1 MSTLSRRDALQMAAA
16 GAALAATVAPSAQA
30 AAPAA
35 AAPTGNSFTAVREP
49 TPLPFK
55 PDALKG
61 LSEKLIKS
69 HWENNCVGA
78 VKALNVVRGK
88 LAQAMA
94 DPDLPAYLYGAMKR
108 EQLMRSGSVVY
119 HDLYFGNLG
128 GNGQA
133 DASTRTL
140 LSKHFGTF
148 DAWESEFRRV
158 GNALAGGTGW
168 VVLAWNPALK
178 TLENNWLLD
187 HTNGV
192 TGSTPILVMDLYE
205 HAFHMD
211 YGSAAAKYID
221 AFMANVN
228 WETVAARLKTVAA

>member
-1 MSTLSRRDALQMAAA
+1 MVRSENEPSTPCSE
-16 GAALAATVAPSAQA
+16 VAPKRIHSSPKPVSIPLVIRTPAGGRRGYGPTHSQNPENIFA
-30 AAPAA
+30 AIPGLTVLCGSQRHDNGALLR
-35 AAPTGNSFTAVREP
+35 SAVRHWPFP
-49 TPLPFK
+49 TLF
-55 PDALKG
+55 L
-61 LSEKLIKS
+61 EHKL
-69 HWENNCVGA
+69 V
-78 VKALNVVRGK
+78 
-88 LAQAMA
+88 
-94 DPDLPAYLYGAMKR
+94 YGATEDAGEYR
-108 EQLMRSGSVVY
+108 PVPAHPDDIGGGAFPTLR
-119 HDLYFGNLG
+119 L

-133 DASTRTL
+133 DAATRTL
-140 LSKHFGTF
+140 LSKYFGSF

-178 TLENNWLLD
+178 LLENSWLLD
-187 HTNGV
+187 HTNGI

>member
-1 MSTLSRRDALQMAAA
+1 MSSVSRRDVLQAAA
-16 GAALAATVAPSAQA
+16 TGALAATVVSQADA
-30 AAPAA
+30 AAPAPA
-35 AAPTGNSFTAVREP
+35 TGTAFSLVREP

-69 HWENNCVGA
+69 HWENNYVGA
-78 VKALNVVRGK
+78 VKALNLVRGK

-94 DPDLPAYLYGAMKR
+94 DPDLPAYLYGGLKR
-108 EQLMRSGSVVY
+108 EQLMRTGSVVY

-133 DASTRTL
+133 DAATRTL
-140 LSKHFGTF
+140 LSKHFGSF

-178 TLENNWLLD
+178 TLENSWLAD

-192 TGSTPILVMDLYE
+192 TGGTPLLVMDLYE

>member
-1 MSTLSRRDALQMAAA
+1 MSTLSRRDVLQVGAT
-16 GAALAATVAPSAQA
+16 GAALAAVVASPSNA

-35 AAPTGNSFTAVREP
+35 TGNSFTAVREP

-61 LSEKLIKS
+61 LSERLVKS
-69 HWENNCVGA
+69 HWENNYVGA
-78 VKALNVVRGK
+78 VKALNVVRGR

-108 EQLMRSGSVVY
+108 EQLMRSGSVAY

-133 DASTRTL
+133 DAATRTL

-168 VVLAWNPALK
+168 VMLAWNPALK
-178 TLENNWLLD
+178 TLENSWLLD

-192 TGSTPILVMDLYE
+192 SGSTPILVMDLYE

-221 AFMANVN
+221 AFMTNVN
-228 WETVAARLKTVAA
+228 WEVVAERLKTVAA

>member
-1 MSTLSRRDALQMAAA
+1 MSVISRREVLQVAAT
-16 GAALAATVAPSAQA
+16 GALAATVA
-30 AAPAA
+30 APAHA
-35 AAPTGNSFTAVREP
+35 AAPTPAGNSFTAVREP

-69 HWENNCVGA
+69 HWENNYVGA
-78 VKALNVVRGK
+78 VKALNLVRGK

-94 DPDLPAYLYGAMKR
+94 DPDLPAYLYGGLKR

-119 HDLYFGNLG
+119 HDLYFGDLG

-133 DASTRTL
+133 DAATRTQ